1 MDKIIGT
8 DKSIIPACDV
18 DIEKFETIVKETYQ
32 IPQIGAYK
40 IGALLALV
48 YGFQRIVEIAKKYSN
63 KPLIYD
69 HQKAGTDIPDIG
81 KEFVYML
88 KKNLMDAIIIFP
100 LSGPLTQASMI
111 QAAKEVSL
119 PVISGGLM
127 THRNFLVSDGGYIDD
142 LSIELMYLNSSKLGI
157 CDFVVPGNKPDM
169 IKRLY
174 KILSNGEMEPIFYA
188 PGFIAQGGVISEAA
202 KNAGPSW
209 HAIVG
214 RAIHESRD
222 IQKTVTELISNL

>member
-1 MDKIIGT
+1 MDRIIGI

-18 DIEKFETIVKETYQ
+18 DIGKYEIIIRETYQ

-48 YGFQRIVEIAKKYSN
+48 YGFKRIVDIAKKYTN
-63 KPLIYD
+63 KPIIYD
-69 HQKAGTDIPDIG
+69 HQKAGTDIPEIG

-88 KKNLMDAIIIFP
+88 KKNWIDAVIIFP

-111 QAAKEVSL
+111 HAAKEVCL

-127 THRNFLVSDGGYIDD
+127 THGNFLVSDGGYIDD
-142 LSIELMYLNSSKLGI
+142 SSVESMYLNSHKLGI
-157 CDFVVPGNKPDM
+157 NNFVVPGNKPTI

-174 KILSNGEMEPIFYA
+174 NLLSIDDRHPIFYA
-188 PGFIAQGGVISEAA
+188 PGFIAQGGVLSEAA
-202 KNAGPSW
+202 QNAGSSW

-214 RAIHESRD
+214 RAIYESKN
-222 IQKTVTELISNL
+222 IQKTVSELISSL